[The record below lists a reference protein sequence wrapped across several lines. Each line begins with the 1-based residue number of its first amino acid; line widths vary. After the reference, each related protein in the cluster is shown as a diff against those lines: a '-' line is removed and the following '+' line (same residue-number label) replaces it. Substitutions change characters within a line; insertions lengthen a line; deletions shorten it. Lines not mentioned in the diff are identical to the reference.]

1 MDKIELLAPAGDFEK
16 LKTAL
21 HFGADAVYFA
31 GKNYGLRAFGTNFE
45 NQDLKKTVEYVHSFG
60 KKAYV
65 TINIYARDKD
75 FDNLADYLKELEDA
89 KVDAVLVSDMG
100 VLNFIKEHAPNLNI
114 HISTQ
119 ANTTNKFAVEA
130 YKKMGASRV
139 VLARELN
146 LDEIASIH
154 KHNPDVE
161 LETFV
166 HGAMCISYSGR
177 CLLSN
182 YLTGR
187 DSNHGECVQACRW
200 KYFVTEENRPDD
212 KLEIKEDQN
221 GTYIFNSK
229 DMCLIEYLDKV
240 ADAGVVSFKVEG
252 RMKSPYYVATVIN
265 AYRRAIDQLYICKK
279 SNKPYKVS
287 TELLNELNKASHRKY
302 TTGFM
307 INNGEIKQN
316 LESAS
321 QMQESKFMAIVLDVQ
336 DGKILVEQRN
346 KFAVGDTLEVL
357 SPNLPINHKLVVEK
371 LTDQDE
377 KLISEAKMVQQKVWI
392 FGDVS
397 GIEIGDILRK
407 DEH

>member
-1 MDKIELLAPAGDFEK
+1 MGKIELLAPAGDFEK

-45 NQDLKKTVEYVHSFG
+45 NQDLKTAVEYVHSLG

-75 FDNLADYLKELEDA
+75 FDGLADYLKELENA

-100 VLNFIKEHAPNLNI
+100 VLQFIREHSPNLNI

-119 ANTTNKFAVEA
+119 ANTTNKYAVEV
-130 YKKMGASRV
+130 YKNMGASRV

-161 LETFV
+161 LEAFV

-200 KYFVTEENRPDD
+200 KYFVTEESRPND

-229 DMCLIEYLDKV
+229 DMCMIEHLDKI

-265 AYRRAIDQLYICKK
+265 AYRRAINYLYECRQ
-279 SNKPYKVS
+279 SGKPYSVPAN
-287 TELLNELNKASHRKY
+287 LLDELNKASHRKY

-321 QMQESKFMAIVLDVQ
+321 QTQESKFMAIVLDVKQ
-336 DGKILVEQRN
+336 DKILVEQRN
-346 KFAVGDTLEVL
+346 KFAQNDTLEVL
-357 SPNLPINHKLVVEK
+357 SPNLEINHKVKVNKIINQEG
-371 LTDQDE
+371 QE
-377 KLISEAKMVQQKVWI
+377 ISEAKAVQQEVWI
-392 FGDVS
+392 VGEVN
-397 GIEIGDILRK
+397 GICVGDILRK
-407 DEH
+407 

>member
-1 MDKIELLAPAGDFEK
+1 MEKIELLAPAGDMEK

-45 NQDLKKTVEYVHSFG
+45 TQTIKQTVDYVHSFG

-65 TINIYARDKD
+65 TINVYARDND
-75 FDNLADYLKELEDA
+75 FNGLKDYLKELEDA

-100 VLNFIKEHAPNLNI
+100 VLHFIKKHAPNLNI

-119 ANTTNKFAVEA
+119 ANTTNKYAVEA
-130 YKKMGASRV
+130 YKNMGASRV

-146 LDEIASIH
+146 LDEIKAIH
-154 KHNPDVE
+154 NYMPNVE
-161 LETFV
+161 LEAFV

-200 KYFVTEENRPDD
+200 KYYVTEENRPNDI
-212 KLEIKEDQN
+212 LEIKEDDR

-229 DMCLIEYLDKV
+229 DMCLIEHLDKV
-240 ADAGVVSFKVEG
+240 ADAGVISFKVEG

-265 AYRRAIDQLYICKK
+265 AYRRAIDYLYECKK
-279 SNKPYKVS
+279 HKKPYIVP
-287 TELLNELNKASHRKY
+287 EQLLSELNKASHRQY

-307 INNGEIKQN
+307 VNDGNIKQN
-316 LESAS
+316 LHSAS
-321 QMQESKFMAIVLDVQ
+321 QTQESKFMAIVLDVQ
-336 DGKILVEQRN
+336 KDKILVEQRN
-346 KFAVGDTLEVL
+346 KFATDDTLEIL
-357 SPNLPINHKLVVEK
+357 SPNLPVNAKFKVEK
-371 LTDQDE
+371 IADE
-377 KLISEAKMVQQKVWI
+377 TGTFIPEAKAVQQKVWVY
-392 FGDVS
+392 GAPK
-397 GIEIGDILRK
+397 GIAVGDILRK
-407 DEH
+407 

>member
-1 MDKIELLAPAGDFEK
+1 MEKIELLAPAGDMEK

-45 NQDLKKTVEYVHSFG
+45 TQSLKETVEYVHSFG

-65 TINIYARDKD
+65 TINIYARDND
-75 FDNLADYLKELEDA
+75 FDGLAAYLKELEDA

-100 VLNFIKEHAPNLNI
+100 VLHYIKKHAPKLNI

-119 ANTTNKFAVEA
+119 ANTTNKYAVEA
-130 YKKMGASRV
+130 YKNMGASRV

-146 LDEIASIH
+146 LDEIKSIH
-154 KHNPDVE
+154 KHNPKVE
-161 LETFV
+161 LEAFV

-200 KYFVTEENRPDD
+200 EYFVTEKNRPDEH
-212 KLEIKEDQN
+212 LEIKEDSR

-229 DMCLIEYLDKV
+229 DMCLIEHLDKV
-240 ADAGVVSFKVEG
+240 ADAGIISFKVEG

-265 AYRRAIDQLYICKK
+265 AYRRAIDYLYECKK
-279 SNKPYKVS
+279 SGKKYRVPAELL
-287 TELLNELNKASHRKY
+287 TELTKASHRQY

-307 INNGEIKQN
+307 VNDGNIKQN
-316 LESAS
+316 LNSAS
-321 QMQESKFMAIVLDVQ
+321 QTQESKFMAIVLDVKN
-336 DGKILVEQRN
+336 DKILVEQRN
-346 KFAVGDTLEVL
+346 KFAVGERLEIL
-357 SPNLPINHKLVVEK
+357 SPILPVNANFIVKK
-371 LTDQDE
+371 LTDE
-377 KLISEAKMVQQKVWI
+377 NGSEIAEAKSVQQKVWI
-392 FGDVS
+392 HGVPIGVS
-397 GIEIGDILRK
+397 VGDILRK
-407 DEH
+407 

>member
-1 MDKIELLAPAGDFEK
+1 MMDKIELLAPAGDFEK

-75 FDNLADYLKELEDA
+75 FDNLANYLKELENA

-100 VLNFIKEHAPNLNI
+100 VLNFVKEHSNLTI

-119 ANTTNKFAVEA
+119 ANTTNKYAVEA
-130 YKKMGASRV
+130 YKNMGASRV

-154 KHNPDVE
+154 KHNPEVE
-161 LETFV
+161 LEAFV

-200 KYFVTEENRPDD
+200 KYFVTEESRPDD
-212 KLEIKEDQN
+212 KLEIKEDEH

-229 DMCLIEYLDKV
+229 DMCLIEYLDKI

-265 AYRRAIDQLYICKK
+265 AYRRAIDLLYKCQKENIKYQV
-279 SNKPYKVS
+279 PA
-287 TELLNELNKASHRKY
+287 ELINELNKASHRKY

-307 INNGEIKQN
+307 IDNGQIKQN

-321 QMQESKFMAIVLDVQ
+321 QMQESKFMAIVLDVK

-346 KFAVGDTLEVL
+346 KFDCGDTLEVL

-371 LTDQDE
+371 LADQEDNY
-377 KLISEAKMVQQKVWI
+377 IDEAKMVQQKVWI
-392 FGDVS
+392 FGKTD
-397 GIEIGDILRK
+397 GIQIGDILRK
-407 DEH
+407 NEK

>member
-1 MDKIELLAPAGDFEK
+1 MEKIELLAPAGDFEK

-31 GKNYGLRAFGTNFE
+31 GKNYGLRAYGTNFE

-75 FDNLADYLKELEDA
+75 FDNLEDYLKELENA

-100 VLNFIKEHAPNLNI
+100 ILNFVKEHSNLTI

-119 ANTTNKFAVEA
+119 ANTTNKYAVEA

-161 LETFV
+161 LEAFV

-200 KYFVTEENRPDD
+200 KYFVTEESRPDD
-212 KLEIKEDQN
+212 KLEIKEDEH

-240 ADAGVVSFKVEG
+240 ADAGVISFKVEG

-265 AYRRAIDQLYICKK
+265 AYRRAIDQLYECKK
-279 SNKPYKVS
+279 DGKKYQVPA
-287 TELLNELNKASHRKY
+287 ELINELNKASHRKY

-321 QMQESKFMAIVLDVQ
+321 QVQESKFMAIVLDVQ
-336 DGKILVEQRN
+336 DDKILVEQRN
-346 KFAVGDTLEVL
+346 KFATSDILEVL
-357 SPNLPINHKLVVEK
+357 SPNLPINHKLTVEK
-371 LTDQDE
+371 LTDQDGNV
-377 KLISEAKMVQQKVWI
+377 IFEAKMVQQKVWI
-392 FGDVS
+392 YGKTNGMQV
-397 GIEIGDILRK
+397 GDILRK
-407 DEH
+407 NEN

>member
-1 MDKIELLAPAGDFEK
+1 MEKIELLAPAGDMEK

-45 NQDLKKTVEYVHSFG
+45 TQTIKQTVDYVHSFG

-65 TINIYARDKD
+65 TINVYARDND
-75 FDNLADYLKELEDA
+75 FNGLKDYLKELEDA

-100 VLNFIKEHAPNLNI
+100 VLHFIKKHAPNLNI

-119 ANTTNKFAVEA
+119 ANTTNKYAVEA
-130 YKKMGASRV
+130 YKNMGASRV

-146 LDEIASIH
+146 LDEIKAIH
-154 KHNPDVE
+154 NYMPNVE
-161 LETFV
+161 LEAFV

-200 KYFVTEENRPDD
+200 KYYVTEENRPNDI
-212 KLEIKEDQN
+212 LEIKEDDR

-229 DMCLIEYLDKV
+229 DMCLIEHLDKV
-240 ADAGVVSFKVEG
+240 ADAGVISFKVEG

-265 AYRRAIDQLYICKK
+265 AYRRAIDYLYECKK
-279 SNKPYKVS
+279 HKKPYVVP
-287 TELLNELNKASHRKY
+287 EQLLSELNKASHRQY

-307 INNGEIKQN
+307 VNDGNIKQN
-316 LESAS
+316 LHSAS
-321 QMQESKFMAIVLDVQ
+321 QTQESKFMAIVLDVQ
-336 DGKILVEQRN
+336 KDKILVEQRN
-346 KFAVGDTLEVL
+346 KFATDDTLEIL
-357 SPNLPINHKLVVEK
+357 SPNLPVNTKFKVEK
-371 LTDQDE
+371 IADE
-377 KLISEAKMVQQKVWI
+377 TGAFIPEAKAVQQKVWVY
-392 FGDVS
+392 GAPK
-397 GIEIGDILRK
+397 GIAVGDILRK
-407 DEH
+407 